1 MSVKAL
7 EGVVEDGQIRLPP
20 DIRLPD
26 QTMVYILIPDAQAR
40 PHIATPR
47 LARIAKPTRTDKKSS
62 AGRGRTGSS

>member
-47 LARIAKPTRTDKKSS
+47 LARPEQVRDLQTEVREVPED
-62 AGRGRTGSS
+62 AGV